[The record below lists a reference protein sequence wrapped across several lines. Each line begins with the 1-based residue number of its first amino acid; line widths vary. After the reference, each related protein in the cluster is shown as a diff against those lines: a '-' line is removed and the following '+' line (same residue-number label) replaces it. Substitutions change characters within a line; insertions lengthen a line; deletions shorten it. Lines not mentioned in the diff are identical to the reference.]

1 VHASIENTAA
11 TVESVGEAVRVE
23 GDLGTRPDGR
33 WVDLETALSS
43 LHALARAYPCCRFCP
58 PTGDISVNAYVQGA
72 AGEPLRPL
80 PLVSV
85 RDDAALS
92 FGFVQV
98 AKV

>member
-1 VHASIENTAA
+1 
-11 TVESVGEAVRVE
+11 
-23 GDLGTRPDGR
+23 
-33 WVDLETALSS
+33 
-43 LHALARAYPCCRFCP
+43 
-58 PTGDISVNAYVQGA
+58 VNAYVQGA

-98 AKV
+98 AKVWRASYLFRLQQN

>member
-1 VHASIENTAA
+1 M
-11 TVESVGEAVRVE
+11 
-23 GDLGTRPDGR
+23 
-33 WVDLETALSS
+33 
-43 LHALARAYPCCRFCP
+43 
-58 PTGDISVNAYVQGA
+58 NAYVQGA

-98 AKV
+98 AKVWRAFYLFRLQQNRADICRPTFGTKRTRCRTIPRTRATTRR